1 MPITTLQDV
10 LDRLDEIIMACE
22 NAASRQG
29 YFAVLYRRMTL
40 AVQQGILQN
49 SFAKCDRMERLDVIF
64 AKRYIDA
71 FDAWQNNQQVTKGW
85 HAVFTACNSQLTVIQ
100 HLILGVNTHINLDL
114 AIAAA
119 EACPGNDITD
129 LQADFDVIND
139 TIGSLV
145 GEVQDR
151 LTKVWWPLRFVRD
164 ITNNQHD
171 AVINFSIVAARKAA
185 WASAVALAN
194 IEGETRTNYIN
205 SIDNTVTALAN
216 GIIKPGFMISLL
228 LKLVRLFEYKD
239 VKRVIQLIK

>member
-1 MPITTLQDV
+1 MTTIQEV
-10 LDRLDEIIMACE
+10 LNRLDEIVLACE
-22 NAASRQG
+22 NAPSRQG

-40 AVQQGILQN
+40 AVQQGIQQK
-49 SFAKCDRMERLDVIF
+49 SFAGAERMERLDVIF

-71 FDAWQNNQQVTKGW
+71 FDAWEQNRPVTKGW
-85 HAVFTACNSQLTVIQ
+85 HAAFTAGNEKLTVIQ

-119 EACPGNDITD
+119 EAAPGVEISD
-129 LQADFDVIND
+129 LQADFDLIND
-139 TIGSLV
+139 TIGSLIS
-145 GEVQDR
+145 EVQDK
-151 LTKVWWPLRFVRD
+151 LTKVWWPLRFVRK

-194 IEGETRTNYIN
+194 IEGEGRVNYITG
-205 SIDNTVTALAN
+205 IDNTVTSLAN
-216 GIIKPGFMISLL
+216 GIIKPGFMINLL
-228 LKLVRLFEYKD
+228 LKLVRLFEYRD